1 MTDRRNRSGTQ
12 ADRHGHDPRY
22 AYITQSHEQTSR
34 ATRQAP
40 ADAAFQRTKEP
51 RCPELGFYLNCQGR
65 DHEGHAERAC
75 APGGVRERAFWD
87 VPLLRRRPLV
97 SRDGW

>member
-1 MTDRRNRSGTQ
+1 M
-12 ADRHGHDPRY
+12 PRVGVL
-22 AYITQSHEQTSR
+22 S
-34 ATRQAP
+34 
-40 ADAAFQRTKEP
+40 
-51 RCPELGFYLNCQGR
+51 ELQGR

-75 APGGVRERAFWD
+75 APGAVRERAFWD